1 MRNLIDRVLEYL
13 LVIIMSVLVLDVLW
27 QILSRYIMLNP
38 SSYTDELAG
47 FLLVWL
53 GLMGAAYVAG
63 KKEHLAIDILL
74 TKLEGKKKRVLEI
87 IISIIVLLF
96 SVIVLVL
103 GGANLVYTRF
113 LLEVTSSAL
122 QLNMGYVY
130 LSLPLSGI
138 LITYFTIDN
147 MLIANQIK
155 EEEL

>member
-1 MRNLIDRVLEYL
+1 MRKLIDRVLEYL
-13 LVIIMSVLVLDVLW
+13 LVIIMSVLVIDVLW
-27 QILSRYIMLNP
+27 QILSRYIMRNP

-47 FLLVWL
+47 FLLIWL

-74 TKLEGKKKRVLEI
+74 TKLTGKKKRVLEI
-87 IISIIVLLF
+87 VISVVVLLF
-96 SVIVLVL
+96 SAIVLVV

-130 LSLPLSGI
+130 MALPLSGI
-138 LITYFTIDN
+138 LITYYTIDS
-147 MLIANQIK
+147 MFTKNQI
-155 EEEL
+155 EEE